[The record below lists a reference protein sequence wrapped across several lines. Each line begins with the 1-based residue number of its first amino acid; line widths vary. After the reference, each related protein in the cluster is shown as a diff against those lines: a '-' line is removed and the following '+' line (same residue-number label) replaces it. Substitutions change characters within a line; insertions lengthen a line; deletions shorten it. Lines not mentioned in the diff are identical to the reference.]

1 MASSKEEGEGEGEGG
16 GKGGGGGGGGGGGEK
31 ETKKEKGRK
40 FHLEGE
46 GRKWTTWEKGKV
58 PLMFAKRQLGW
69 E

>member
-16 GKGGGGGGGGGGGEK
+16 GGK

-46 GRKWTTWEKGKV
+46 GRKLTTWEKGKV

>member
-1 MASSKEEGEGEGEGG
+1 MASSKEEGEGEGE
-16 GKGGGGGGGGGGGEK
+16 GGGEK

-46 GRKWTTWEKGKV
+46 GRKLTTWEKGKV